1 MSINNDETEDKNGW
15 VTIDLDTLD
24 DYKEPKFEDENDLE
38 EDELP
43 AKKTAKV
50 VDEDDELEEDET
62 EEDPKEEVRK
72 SRAQD
77 RIQQLVT
84 KEKAAKAELELARQ
98 KIRELEEGMT
108 SKTRTAAETQK
119 TLIDNQI
126 SVVKD
131 SLRRAKEDGDVDKEL
146 DLQEKLS
153 NLQVDKRIVEAQVS
167 KIPAKTEAKAAE
179 VEHTLPEEM
188 KYWLEDNAWAL
199 KPSSDEDRRKI
210 RAIRKIS
217 SDLTNEGYLDSEA
230 DFYSELD
237 DRLKKVFA
245 SKGVDGVEY
254 KSKDTESSSRDVKQ
268 RKSPVSTSSRVPVS
282 RRNRVSLSPSESQI
296 ADKLNMD
303 PKRYAARKQA
313 KEESNGDWTIIN

>member
-1 MSINNDETEDKNGW
+1 MDEIEDKNGW

-24 DYKEPKFEDENDLE
+24 DYKEPKFEDEDDLE
-38 EDELP
+38 DEP
-43 AKKTAKV
+43 KAKSKV
-50 VDEDDELEEDET
+50 EEDDEDFEDDLAEDE
-62 EEDPKEEVRK
+62 PKVEEVRK
-72 SRAQD
+72 GRAQE

-84 KEKAAKAELELARQ
+84 KEKAAKAELEAALE
-98 KIRELEEGMT
+98 KIRELEDGIT
-108 SKTRTAAETQK
+108 AKTRTNAETQK

-167 KIPAKTEAKAAE
+167 KIPAKSESKTNTRTTEP
-179 VEHTLPEEM
+179 TLPEEM
-188 KYWLEDNAWAL
+188 RYWLEDNSWAL
-199 KPSSDEDRRKI
+199 KPTTDEDKRKI

-217 SDLTNEGYLDSEA
+217 SDLSNEGYLDSEA

-282 RRNRVSLSPSESQI
+282 RRNRVSLSPSETQI

-313 KEESNGDWTIIN
+313 KEESNGDWTVIG

>member
-1 MSINNDETEDKNGW
+1 MDEIEDKNGW

-24 DYKEPKFEDENDLE
+24 DYKEPKFEDEDDLE
-38 EDELP
+38 DEP
-43 AKKTAKV
+43 KAKSKV
-50 VDEDDELEEDET
+50 EEDDEDFEDDLAEDE
-62 EEDPKEEVRK
+62 PKVEEVRK
-72 SRAQD
+72 GRAQE

-84 KEKAAKAELELARQ
+84 KEKAAKAELEAALE
-98 KIRELEEGMT
+98 KIRELEDGIT
-108 SKTRTAAETQK
+108 AKTRTNAETQK

-167 KIPAKTEAKAAE
+167 KIPAKSESKTTTRTTEP
-179 VEHTLPEEM
+179 TLPEEM
-188 KYWLEDNAWAL
+188 RYWLEDNSWAL
-199 KPSSDEDRRKI
+199 KPTTDEDKRKI

-217 SDLTNEGYLDSEA
+217 SDLSNEGYLDSEA

-282 RRNRVSLSPSESQI
+282 RRNRVSLSPSETQI

-313 KEESNGDWTIIN
+313 KEESNGDWTVIG